1 MQKIVNYSLGYLI
14 FGLLSGIYF
23 REMTKGII
31 GIDTTTLGVI
41 HTHALT
47 LGTLFLLIV
56 AIFVKLYSL
65 DNGRSWK
72 IFFYSYNTGLI
83 ITLATLMVRG
93 TTEVLSI
100 PLSKAM
106 SASVSGIAGIGHIC
120 LTIGLIYFFVIL
132 KKAIKIQDTKA

>member
-1 MQKIVNYSLGYLI
+1 MQKIINYSLGYLI
-14 FGLLSGIYF
+14 FGLLSGVYF
-23 REMTKGII
+23 REMTKWII
-31 GIDTTTLGVI
+31 DIDTTTLGVV

-47 LGTLFLLIV
+47 LGTLFLLII

-65 DNGRSWK
+65 QNDRSWK

-100 PLSKAM
+100 PLSKALN
-106 SASVSGIAGIGHIC
+106 ASISGIAGIGHIC

-132 KKAIKIQDTKA
+132 KKAIKEDTK